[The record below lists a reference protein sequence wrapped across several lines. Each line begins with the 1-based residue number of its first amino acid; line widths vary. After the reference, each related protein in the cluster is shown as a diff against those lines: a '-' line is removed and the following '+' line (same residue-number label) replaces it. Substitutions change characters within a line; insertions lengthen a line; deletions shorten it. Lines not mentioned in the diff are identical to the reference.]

1 VNVENVKKAYMAV
14 LGNPQSGVFVEF
26 ADAIC
31 EAIVAECCAD
41 QEPEAKSFSPVD
53 EIRVEKITETR

>member
-1 VNVENVKKAYMAV
+1 MNVENVKKAYFAV
-14 LGNPQSGVFVEF
+14 LGNPQSGVFVDF

-31 EAIVAECCAD
+31 EAIVADCSETKSA
-41 QEPEAKSFSPVD
+41 EAKSFSPVD

>member
-1 VNVENVKKAYMAV
+1 MSV
-14 LGNPQSGVFVEF
+14 LGNPESGVFVEF

-31 EAIVAECCAD
+31 EAIVAECSD
-41 QEPEAKSFSPVD
+41 VQEAKSFSPVD